1 MLTLVW
7 IILRRN
13 LNERDSSFKMLLA
26 KVASFLIYKAPL
38 LLLVIG
44 VTPPGSSYSI
54 CDMMC
59 YKEEYIPCT
68 FWSECSTYRGIG
80 YQTTNI
86 IRKKYS
92 YCGDT
97 SLYWY
102 TNNIMSSQCM
112 SEPWSEWGDC
122 STTCGEGTRNRTRKC
137 VAPYECIGS
146 VTQFKPCADNP
157 TCTNFSKLIEILL

>member
-1 MLTLVW
+1 MFIFFEYSAKSLANHFQFL
-7 IILRRN
+7 
-13 LNERDSSFKMLLA
+13 SSFMMSFA
-26 KVASFLIYKAPL
+26 KAGSSLVYKAL
-38 LLLVIG
+38 LLLLMISVG
-44 VTPPGSSYSI
+44 VSPGNTYSI
-54 CDMMC
+54 CEIMC
-59 YKEEYIPCT
+59 YQEEYT
-68 FWSECSTYRGIG
+68 LWSECSTYRGIG